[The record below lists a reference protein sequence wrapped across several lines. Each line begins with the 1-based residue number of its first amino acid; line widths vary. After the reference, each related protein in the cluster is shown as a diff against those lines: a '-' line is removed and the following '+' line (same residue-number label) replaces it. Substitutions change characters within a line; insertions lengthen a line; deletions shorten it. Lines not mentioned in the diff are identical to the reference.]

1 MAEDL
6 YGLLGVPKTADADTI
21 KKAYRR
27 LAKDL
32 HPDKNPGN
40 AQAEA
45 KFKAVNRAFDT
56 LGDAQKRKLYD
67 EFGEEGLREG
77 FDPEK
82 ARANKLTPEQ
92 QEAINQM
99 KRFTDF
105 NDLAT
110 KSSLGREA
118 LDRQVRSEVG
128 LAIEKHQERIEQ
140 KRLEQ
145 VQTQADKQQPRRAMS
160 R

>member
-1 MAEDL
+1 EAVEH
-6 YGLLGVPKTADADTI
+6 LGQFSVGRTAST
-21 KKAYRR
+21 
-27 LAKDL
+27 
-32 HPDKNPGN
+32 GS
-40 AQAEA
+40 
-45 KFKAVNRAFDT
+45 V
-56 LGDAQKRKLYD
+56 
-67 EFGEEGLREG
+67 FGQRQQ
-77 FDPEK
+77 

-145 VQTQADKQQPRRAMS
+145 VQTQAEKQQPRRAMS